1 VEYRVTGTPFSLL
14 PCLCLPRFISLYRPY
29 PSSLTPPPPPSFLT
43 HDRFHSSPS
52 SSPLNTLL
60 LLLLL
65 LPSTHAFRLLPPTPT
80 SPLTTTRLQS
90 SRASEGGGGGG
101 GGEGEEP
108 TIANQ
113 KAQEWLR
120 KARLE
125 GGSINRRSSFA
136 TSPSSSSFPRP
147 LSRSTPSFPPLPLR
161 SPAEFSTTT
170 SSGGG
175 LGRGKKCVE
184 GRKEGGREG
193 GR

>member
-1 VEYRVTGTPFSLL
+1 MEYRVTGTPFSLL

-101 GGEGEEP
+101 GEGEEP